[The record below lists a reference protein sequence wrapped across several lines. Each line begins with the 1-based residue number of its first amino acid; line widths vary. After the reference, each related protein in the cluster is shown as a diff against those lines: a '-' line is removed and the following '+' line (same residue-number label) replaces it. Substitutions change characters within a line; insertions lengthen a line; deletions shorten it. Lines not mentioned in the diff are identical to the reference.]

1 MIEEYLGFESDYII
15 LGLAGVA
22 VFLLLWAIINTVRIG
37 KLNKRLAGFMRG
49 KSAES
54 LEDTLIKRL
63 SEVDELSDK
72 NAANERNIEAIQ
84 KHLKKCQSKTALV
97 KYNALEQL
105 GGNLSFALCILDDLN
120 NGFIINVVHSREGCY
135 TYSKEV
141 IDGNS
146 VIGLAE
152 EEEQALAKAMGVEL
166 KK

>member
-1 MIEEYLGFESDYII
+1 MIQEYLGIESDYII

-22 VFLLLWAIINTVRIG
+22 IFLLLWAIINTVRIG

-72 NAANERNIEAIQ
+72 NATNERNIEVIQ

>member
-1 MIEEYLGFESDYII
+1 MIQEYLGIESDYII

-22 VFLLLWAIINTVRIG
+22 IFLLLWAIINTVRIG

-72 NAANERNIEAIQ
+72 NAANERNIEVIQ

>member
-1 MIEEYLGFESDYII
+1 MIEEYLGIESDYII

-22 VFLLLWAIINTVRIG
+22 IFLLLWAIINTVRIG
-37 KLNKRLAGFMRG
+37 KLNKRMAGFMRG

-72 NAANERNIEAIQ
+72 NAANERNIEVIQ

>member
-1 MIEEYLGFESDYII
+1 MIEEYLGIESDYII

-22 VFLLLWAIINTVRIG
+22 IFLLLWAIINTVKIG

-72 NAANERNIEAIQ
+72 NAANERNIEVIQ

>member
-1 MIEEYLGFESDYII
+1 MIEEYLGIESDYII

-22 VFLLLWAIINTVRIG
+22 IFLLLWAIINTVRIG

-72 NAANERNIEAIQ
+72 NAANERNIEVIQ

-152 EEEQALAKAMGVEL
+152 EDEQALAKAMGVEL

>member
-1 MIEEYLGFESDYII
+1 MIEEYLGIESDYII

-22 VFLLLWAIINTVRIG
+22 IFLLLWAIIDTVRIG

-72 NAANERNIEAIQ
+72 NAANERNIEVIQ